1 MNARTSLFQEGMRLV
16 NRLRHYTQEIIHL
29 HVSLEAP
36 VTKRR
41 VRLIARAVEM
51 LQAMCEAFTQNLN
64 LSLEVQHVL
73 KFLADRIHRMMVRLK
88 RF

>member
-1 MNARTSLFQEGMRLV
+1 
-16 NRLRHYTQEIIHL
+16 
-29 HVSLEAP
+29 VSLEAP